1 MKTITS
7 TPSRRSFS
15 SIRSGRVARCLA
27 LAICLGA
34 VAVIPWANAEPGND
48 NRAPDVPTSSLV
60 VTGANKVSFHAY
72 AIGVQIYVATPSPAN
87 PAVLVWTFRA
97 PEAVLYDSEGNVV
110 GIHYAGPTWESESG
124 SKVVA
129 ARRAGETIDAT
140 AIPWLKLQAVTSQG
154 PGVFDLTTWVQ
165 RVNTVGGLAPS
176 TPPAAAGDEARVPY
190 TAEYYF
196 YRESQH

>member
-7 TPSRRSFS
+7 TPSRRSLS
-15 SIRSGRVARCLA
+15 SICSGRVAHCLA
-27 LAICLGA
+27 LAICLG
-34 VAVIPWANAEPGND
+34 VVSVIPRANAEPGTD
-48 NRAPDVPTSSLV
+48 NRAPDVPTNLV
-60 VTGANKVSFHAY
+60 VTGENKVSFHAY

-87 PAVLVWTFRA
+87 PAVLTWTFRA

-129 ARRAGETIDAT
+129 ARRAGETIDPT

-176 TPPAAAGDEARVPY
+176 TPPTAAGDEARVPY

-196 YRESQH
+196 YRASQH